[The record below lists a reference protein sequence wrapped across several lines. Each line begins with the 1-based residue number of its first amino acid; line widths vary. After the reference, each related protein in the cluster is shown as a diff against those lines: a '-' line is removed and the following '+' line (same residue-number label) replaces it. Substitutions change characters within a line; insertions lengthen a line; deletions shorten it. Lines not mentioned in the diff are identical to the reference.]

1 MLNREMETV
10 LDAQGR
16 VVSVR
21 VPLALMDGKT
31 APLTAGITTEQV
43 IDATRAVMAQDA
55 AVAARD
61 AYLADL
67 TAGGTYAPAPH
78 SLPIVTDQELADAA
92 ATAKTARDEYLAH
105 LRGDAA

>member
-1 MLNREMETV
+1 MFNREVETV

-21 VPLALMDGKT
+21 VPLSLMDGKA
-31 APLTAGITTEQV
+31 APPADSITTEQV
-43 IDATRAVMAQDA
+43 IAATRAVMAEDA

-92 ATAKTARDEYLAH
+92 ATAKAARDAYLAE
-105 LRGDAA
+105 LRGDAT